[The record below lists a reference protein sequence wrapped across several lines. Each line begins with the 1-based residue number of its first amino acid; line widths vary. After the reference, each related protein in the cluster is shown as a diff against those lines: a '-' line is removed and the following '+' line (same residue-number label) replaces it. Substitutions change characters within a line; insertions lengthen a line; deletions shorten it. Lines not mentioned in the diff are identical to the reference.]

1 MVLLEFSIIILH
13 RLQYYRWCKFTGATS
28 TQAHTPKMD
37 LAYFIKLTCKPNVDP
52 FKFNSG
58 NVVTKI

>member
-1 MVLLEFSIIILH
+1 MVLLEFSIII
-13 RLQYYRWCKFTGATS
+13 LQYYRWCKFTGATS

-52 FKFNSG
+52 FKFNLE
-58 NVVTKI
+58 NVVSKI